1 MSSSSTKPVPNAEMA
16 TILARL
22 ATDTAGAPDPTTLP
36 PADARAIAA
45 QNSKQWNRDMPEMSR
60 IDEIRFPTSQGH
72 EVSARLFTPE
82 NRLNGMIL
90 FIHGG
95 GFANGSIESHEHI
108 ARGLADESQRA
119 VLSVSY
125 RLAPEHPFPAGLNDC
140 IAVFRGLD
148 KVRSDYG
155 WTDGPVAISG
165 DSAGANIAL
174 ALMLN
179 EQEKSLPCPDFAM
192 LFYGVYTADFNTTS
206 YIEHGDGPGLTRAKM
221 IHFFDLYA
229 PENQRADCLVA
240 PINATDNALKN
251 LPPLYLTA
259 AEIDPLFSDT
269 QDLLARLN
277 GLGRQDQSRIYS
289 GVTHGFMHM
298 VSALSEARTAITDA
312 ANAFRDFAES
322 QKGGK

>member
-1 MSSSSTKPVPNAEMA
+1 MSSSSAKPVPNAEMA
-16 TILARL
+16 KILNRL
-22 ATDTAGAPDPTTLP
+22 AADNAGVPDPITLP

-45 QNSKQWNRDMPEMSR
+45 QNSKQWNRDMPDMSR
-60 IDEIRFPTSQGH
+60 IDEMRFPTSQGH
-72 EVSARLFTPE
+72 DVAARLFTPE
-82 NRLNGMIL
+82 NKLHGLIL

-125 RLAPEHPFPAGLNDC
+125 RLAPENPFPAGLDDC
-140 IAVFRGLD
+140 ITVFRALD
-148 KVRSDYG
+148 KVRSDYP

-165 DSAGANIAL
+165 DSAGANLAL
-174 ALMLN
+174 ALMLH
-179 EQEKSLPCPDFAM
+179 EQDKGLPCPDFAL
-192 LFYGVYTADFNTTS
+192 LFYGVFTADFDTSS

-229 PENQRADCLVA
+229 PVNQRADCLVA
-240 PINATDNALKN
+240 PITATDNALKN
-251 LPPLYLTA
+251 LPPLYLSA

-269 QDLLARLN
+269 QNLLTRLN
-277 GLGRQDQSRIYS
+277 ALGRHDQSRIYA

-298 VSALSEARTAITDA
+298 VSALSEARAAITDA
-312 ANAFRDFAES
+312 AKVFHDFAKT
-322 QKGGK
+322 QDKH